1 MIIIRGRVVRLLQF
15 LLQQKTSV
23 STYQLATLFDVNIRS
38 VQQDIVE
45 LHDWIK
51 RMKWDA
57 NLLKSMGTEIML
69 QVNEEEKDA
78 IHQFI
83 YARNPVLKV
92 YGPEERR
99 YFILLELFKRDEPII
114 VKELEL
120 DFQVSESTI
129 LRDLNHLQ
137 AWLEQR
143 GLILIRKPNYGIQL
157 TGPELNWR
165 MAKFDLIKEHLLVVN
180 RLSLQNLFVQLQYE
194 KNLSKKTLY
203 DQSVVLQTL
212 LPEDDFHDLVELL
225 KNTLQVEKYQL
236 TDDAAV
242 SLLIHIAIVI
252 HRVKRGKLITIEQ
265 DQCHYIKQLP
275 SYNTTKLFLQ
285 TFQQTMANIHFPD
298 EEVSYIAMH
307 LAGSRFVHP
316 VRLFGDGSHTDLVN
330 VVEHLVRMLEGFTQL
345 ELRKDHQFI
354 SGLYAHLVPMFERL
368 KFGIPIRN
376 ELLKE
381 VKDRYPDIYAA
392 TKLAVLSVEAHLP
405 SLVPDD
411 EIGYIVLHVGAVIER
426 MKQSKKIYRKRA
438 VLVCGNG
445 VGTSNLIQIQLTRE
459 FPEIAIIGHEHAYEV
474 QDLTTEDVDIIIS
487 TIDIKHP
494 TIPVICIRPIL
505 NTSDFEII
513 RLALKKGEPSSMYWE
528 EVIDQIVSEA
538 RSNGLVNTSDFR
550 RGLRDILYQH
560 IFTTSLEDKKSL
572 EEDTRP
578 MLDDLLTEQTIK
590 IIDQRIE
597 WENAVKEAGSMLL
610 EKDYVKKSY
619 IDAMV
624 QAIKEHGPYSVVAPG
639 IALVHARPEDGVKE
653 VCMSLL
659 VCPKGVSFGNP
670 EKDPVNLVFAFGAI
684 DNNQHLRALSQMMTL
699 LNDEPAIKQLKMA
712 VTVQEVLSVLKESIK
727 AS

>member
-1 MIIIRGRVVRLLQF
+1 MLQF
-15 LLQQKTSV
+15 LLQQKMSV
-23 STYQLATLFDVNIRS
+23 TTYQLASFFKVNIRS
-38 VQQDIVE
+38 VQQDLVE
-45 LHDWIK
+45 LQDWINA
-51 RMKWDA
+51 MKWDVSLKRLTGQEI
-57 NLLKSMGTEIML
+57 NLLVS
-69 QVNEEEKDA
+69 EEERDV
-78 IHQFI
+78 IIQFI
-83 YARNPVLKV
+83 HEQNPFLKA

-99 YFILLELFKRDEPII
+99 YLILLELFKRDEPII
-114 VKELEL
+114 VKEMEL

-143 GLILIRKPNYGIQL
+143 GLILIRRQNYGIQL
-157 TGPELNWR
+157 DGPELNWR
-165 MAKFDLIKEHLLVVN
+165 MAKFDFIKEYLLVVN
-180 RLSLQNLFVQLQYE
+180 RLSLQDLFVQLQYD
-194 KNLSKKTLY
+194 KFSYDKTLY
-203 DQSVVLQTL
+203 DHYVVLQCL
-212 LPEDDFHDLVELL
+212 LPEEDFHSLVGLL
-225 KNTLQVEKYQL
+225 RSTLQFEKYQL
-236 TDDAAV
+236 TDDAIV
-242 SLLIHIAIVI
+242 SLLIHIAIVM
-252 HRVKRGKLITIEQ
+252 HRVEKGKFITLEQ
-265 DQCHYIKQLP
+265 DQCNYIKQLP
-275 SYNTTKLFLQ
+275 SYTTTKLLLQ
-285 TFQQTMANIHFPD
+285 ELQQFIGDVHFPA

-330 VVEHLVRMLEGFTQL
+330 IVDHLVRTLEGFTQL

-354 SGLYAHLVPMFERL
+354 SGLYAHLRPMLERL

-381 VKDRYPDIYAA
+381 VKDKYPDIYTA

-411 EIGYIVLHVGAVIER
+411 EIGYITLHVGAVIER
-426 MKQSKKIYRKRA
+426 MKQSKKIQQKRA

-459 FPEIAIIGHEHAYEV
+459 FPEVAIIGNKHAYEV
-474 QDLTTEDVDIIIS
+474 QDLTTDDVDLIIS
-487 TIDIKHP
+487 TIEIKHP

-505 NTSDFEII
+505 STQDFEML
-513 RLALKKGEPSSMYWE
+513 RLALKKEGTSSVYWE
-528 EVIDQIVSEA
+528 KVIDQIVVEA
-538 RSNGLVNTSDFR
+538 RNHGLVNTSDFR
-550 RGLRDILYQH
+550 QSIRDIIYQQ
-560 IFTTSLEDKKSL
+560 IFTTSPERNKGI
-572 EEDTRP
+572 EEDARP
-578 MLDDLLTEQTIK
+578 MLDDLLTEQTVK
-590 IIDQRIE
+590 IMNQCTE
-597 WENAVKEAGSMLL
+597 WEKAVKEAGYMLL
-610 EKDYVKKSY
+610 EKDTVEKSY

-624 QAIKEHGPYSVVAPG
+624 QAIKEHGPYIVIAPG

-659 VCPKGVSFGNP
+659 VCPEGVSFGNK

-699 LNDEPAIKQLKMA
+699 LNDEPAIKQLKSA
-712 VTVQEVLSVLKESIK
+712 STVEEALSVLRESIK